1 MLTRDVLNV
10 LIALAIV
17 LLISCDHPDS
27 TSQSGTTTNATAS
40 TRSAGSEATVQ
51 PPPPTGT
58 TKSTSVSTSTQSSV
72 VVITNYV
79 TSQSL
84 KETVTQSEI
93 IVLGNVIGTGEVIN
107 TSRDTQDHTK
117 PSRDSFHIAQVY
129 HFQVQRYLKG
139 SGPLV
144 LNVAQAE
151 GVIQS
156 PQNGVT
162 QADIDRAKA
171 TDDHVPFNTGTT
183 YLLFLRRFPSSYPD
197 YPNKDYY
204 AGPSEPWRIALS
216 ADGKG
221 VIEAPQEALLALRSD
236 FIPDPD
242 MPLLPQIEQVIRAE
256 QAAKPAP

>member
-117 PSRDSFHIAQVY
+117 PSRDSFDIGQVY
-129 HFQVQRYLKG
+129 DFQVQRYVKG

-144 LNVAQAE
+144 LKVAQAE
-151 GVIQS
+151 GVILRPQS
-156 PQNGVT
+156 GVT

-171 TDDHVPFNTGTT
+171 ADDHVPFNTGTT
-183 YLLFLRRFPSSYPD
+183 YLLFLRHSTSY
-197 YPNKDYY
+197 
-204 AGPSEPWRIALS
+204 
-216 ADGKG
+216 
-221 VIEAPQEALLALRSD
+221 
-236 FIPDPD
+236 
-242 MPLLPQIEQVIRAE
+242 
-256 QAAKPAP
+256 

>member
-1 MLTRDVLNV
+1 
-10 LIALAIV
+10 
-17 LLISCDHPDS
+17 
-27 TSQSGTTTNATAS
+27 
-40 TRSAGSEATVQ
+40 
-51 PPPPTGT
+51 
-58 TKSTSVSTSTQSSV
+58 

-117 PSRDSFHIAQVY
+117 PSRDSFDIGQVY
-129 HFQVQRYLKG
+129 DFQVQRYVKG

-144 LNVAQAE
+144 LKVAQAE
-151 GVIQS
+151 GVILS
-156 PQNGVT
+156 PQSGVT

-171 TDDHVPFNTGTT
+171 ADDHVPFNTGTT

-197 YPNKDYY
+197 YPDKDYY

-221 VIEAPQEALLALRSD
+221 VIEAPKEALLEIPSD
-236 FIPDPD
+236 FIPDHN
-242 MPLLPQIEQVIRAE
+242 MPLLPQIEQVVQAE
-256 QAAKPAP
+256 QVTKPAAMKVLLKRVSGWRRKVILDFLYTIGDLLRFCVQEPSGATAAQPPLLYHHCPRHHRHWCSQSLRSR